1 MADRALLVGV
11 NTPVP
16 RSTGASDGRPVLY
29 FGYGSNLNVPMMMGR
44 VPHAKLLV
52 PAFLPYHRV
61 GFAGH
66 SRHWG
71 GGTATLI
78 AGMSVVPGVLY
89 LMTRDDLHELDR
101 SENTPT
107 GNHRHNEYVYGLDGT
122 RYEAFM
128 YRQGSGTPVN
138 PPDPRYLS
146 TVIEGR
152 RMHGFRYEDILREA
166 RRT

>member
-1 MADRALLVGV
+1 MADE
-11 NTPVP
+11 
-16 RSTGASDGRPVLY
+16 RPVLY
-29 FGYGSNLNVPMMMGR
+29 FGYGSNINPR
-44 VPHAKLLV
+44 VISWRIPHARFLF
-52 PAFLPYHRV
+52 PAYLPYHRI

-66 SRHWG
+66 SRTWG
-71 GGTATLI
+71 GGSSTLI
-78 AGMSVVPGVLY
+78 PAMDVVPGALY
-89 LMTRDDLHELDR
+89 LMTRDDLHHLDE

-138 PPDPRYLS
+138 PPSPDYLALI
-146 TVIEGR
+146 IEGR
-152 RMHGFRYEDILREA
+152 RMHGFRYDDVLREA